1 VSVPASPAELREL
14 LGSIDIYLL
23 DQILRGRFDAR
34 RALLDAGCG
43 AGRNLRWFLRA
54 GYEVHGVEIDAR
66 ALEAAR
72 AQACELAGEEAAR
85 RFARGTLD
93 ALPHAAAR
101 FDAVLLN
108 AVLHFAPDRE
118 HFERWVAEAWRVLRP
133 GGLFFARLASKQG
146 LEARIV
152 PRGGERYL
160 LPDGSERYL
169 VDDERLLELGARL
182 GGRLLDPLKTVNVQ
196 GLRCMCTWVLEKLAH

>member
-1 VSVPASPAELREL
+1 MPTSPAELRDL

-34 RALLDAGCG
+34 LALLDAGCG

-54 GYEVHGVEIDAR
+54 GYEVHGIEIDSR

-72 AQACELAGEEAAR
+72 AQARVLAGEEAAG
-85 RFARGTLD
+85 RFRGGALD
-93 ALPHAAAR
+93 ALPYAADR

-108 AVLHFAPDRE
+108 AVLHFAPDRA
-118 HFERWVAEAWRVLRP
+118 HFERWLGEAWRVLRP
-133 GGLFFARLASKQG
+133 GGLLFARLASERG
-146 LEARIV
+146 IEAQV
-152 PRGGERYL
+152 TPRGAGRYL

-169 VDDERLLELGARL
+169 IDDERLLELGAQL

-196 GLRCMCTWVLEKLAH
+196 GLRCMCTWVLEKGAL

>member
-1 VSVPASPAELREL
+1 MSAPVSPAELRDL
-14 LGSIDIYLL
+14 LGAIDIYLL

-54 GYEVHGVEIDAR
+54 GYEVHGIDAEGH

-72 AQACELAGEEAAR
+72 AQARELAGEEAAR
-85 RFARGTLD
+85 RFLQGSLD
-93 ALPHAAAR
+93 ALPHDAAR

-108 AVLHFAPDRE
+108 AVLHFAPDRAR
-118 HFERWVAEAWRVLRP
+118 FERWLGEAWRVLRP
-133 GGLFFARLASKQG
+133 GGLLFARLASKQG
-146 LEARIV
+146 LEAQIV
-152 PRGGERYL
+152 PRGDERYL

-169 VDDERLLELGARL
+169 VDDERLLELGERL

-196 GLRCMCTWVLEKLAH
+196 GLRCMCTWVLEKSAL

>member
-1 VSVPASPAELREL
+1 MSVALPAAALREL

-54 GYEVHGVEIDAR
+54 GYEVHGVELDAR

-72 AQACELAGEEAAR
+72 TQARELVGEEAAR
-85 RFARGTLD
+85 HFVPGTLD
-93 ALPHAAAR
+93 ALPHETAR

-108 AVLHFAPDRE
+108 AVLHFAPDRA
-118 HFERWVAEAWRVLRP
+118 HFERWLGEAWRVLRP
-133 GGLFFARLASKQG
+133 GGLLFARLASKQG
-146 LEARIV
+146 IETAIV
-152 PRGGERYL
+152 PRGDERYL

-182 GGRLLDPLKTVNVQ
+182 GARLLDPLKTVNVQ
-196 GLRCMCTWVLEKLAH
+196 GLRCMCTWVIEKSAQ